1 MKLIKSTYLL
11 LFLIIY
17 FPSHGQKANSGAII
31 GKVISQGQSVGFIN
45 IFIEGTTIG
54 TTTDHQGHFK
64 LLNLPEGTHRL
75 TARGVGFKS
84 SSQLI
89 TVGRNHSQ
97 EVSFEVE
104 EDVLNLD
111 GVVITASR
119 NEINR
124 IEAPLVV
131 NILSSK
137 QFETT
142 QAVCVVSSLDFVPG
156 LRVENNCQNCGF
168 SQVRM
173 NGLEG
178 PYSQMLI
185 NSRPIFSGLAGV
197 YGLEL
202 FPTSMVDR
210 VEVVRGGGSAM
221 YGGNA
226 IAGTVNIITKDP
238 YRNSF
243 SVDSQTGIIGMGNS
257 EGGRTAIDQVL
268 NLNASIVDKDL
279 NNGLFLYGIIRN
291 RDWYDENGDGF
302 SEMVLM
308 ENLTFGFRG
317 FHKLSQTSK
326 ISLDFYRIDEYRRG
340 GNMFDHLPHE
350 SDITEMV
357 DHKITGTNLSYDLF
371 THPVKLNK
379 LSIYAAAQRVHRDSY
394 YGAQQDLDA
403 YGRTSDWST
412 SIGSQYT
419 LNINSTLSF
428 MAGVDNNFNTL
439 KDTKLGANGN
449 PNSLIVDQYVNT
461 IGSFIQK
468 EWKSELL
475 KLSLG
480 LRYDHYLI
488 KDMKQVENNETKNL
502 SGNVLAPRVN
512 LLFSFAPTLQYR
524 IAYSTG
530 YRTPQIFDEDL
541 HIESSGART
550 IVHRNSHDLRQE
562 TSHSFTSSINF
573 TRRFNQITTS
583 LLAEGFYTQLNDP
596 FSNEFEFDEEDK
608 TLYQT
613 RQNSEDGAHVAG
625 VNLEFNSIFSKA
637 FTLQMGYTFQTSKYE
652 TAKPWGEE
660 EHHTTRNFLRTPD
673 QYGFLTLDYQPLKK
687 LKTSFTTN
695 YTGRM
700 YVPHYGLSGMT
711 AEESF
716 NYESG
721 NMSFFNQDRLKE
733 VEALSSGDVIAGER
747 LERSEEFLIFGFRVS
762 YEWPMFKGASTQ
774 LSFGVQNVFNQIQ
787 KSHDKGIFRD
797 AGYVYGP
804 SQPRTLNFGIK
815 IGNF

>member
-1 MKLIKSTYLL
+1 MIYL
-11 LFLIIY
+11 
-17 FPSHGQKANSGAII
+17 PSHSQKTNSGANII
-31 GKVISQGQSVGFIN
+31 GKVLNQGQSVAFIS

-54 TTTDHQGHFK
+54 TTTDLHGEFK
-64 LLNLPEGTHRL
+64 LQNIPEGTHRL
-75 TARGVGFKS
+75 TARGVGFKQ

-89 TVGRNHSQ
+89 TIDQNHLK

-119 NEINR
+119 GEINR

-131 NILSSK
+131 SVLSSK

-142 QAVCVVSSLDFVPG
+142 QAVCVANSLEFVPG

-243 SVDSQTGIIGMGNS
+243 SVESQTGIIGMSNS
-257 EGGRTAIDQVL
+257 KGGRSAIDQVL

-279 NNGLFLYGIIRN
+279 NNGLFLYGISRN

-357 DHKITGTNLSYDLF
+357 DHKITGANLSYDLF

-419 LNINSTLSF
+419 LNINSTLSL

-439 KDTKLGANGN
+439 NDTKLGANGN

-461 IGSFIQK
+461 IGSFIQQ

-475 KLSLG
+475 TLSLG
-480 LRYDHYLI
+480 FRFDHYLI
-488 KDMKQVENNETKNL
+488 KDKKQVENNVSKNL

-512 LLFSFAPTLQYR
+512 LLFNLAPTLQYR
-524 IAYSTG
+524 IAYSSG
-530 YRTPQIFDEDL
+530 YRAPQIFDEDL

-573 TRRFNQITTS
+573 TRIFNQITTS
-583 LLAEGFYTQLNDP
+583 LLAEGFYTQLKDP
-596 FSNEFEFDEEDK
+596 FSSEFEFDEENK
-608 TLYQT
+608 ILYQT
-613 RQNSEDGAHVAG
+613 RQNSVDGAHVAG
-625 VNLEFNSIFSKA
+625 VNLDFNAIFSKA
-637 FTLQMGYTFQTSKYE
+637 LTLQMGYTFQTSKYE

-660 EHHTTRNFLRTPD
+660 ENHTTKSFLRTPD
-673 QYGFLTLDYQPLKK
+673 QYGYLTLDYQPVKRLKA
-687 LKTSFTTN
+687 SFTAN
-695 YTGRM
+695 YTGSM
-700 YVPHYGLSGMT
+700 YVPHYGLIGMS
-711 AEESF
+711 AEE
-716 NYESG
+716 NAIYESG
-721 NMSFFNQDRLKE
+721 NLSFFDEDRLKE
-733 VEALSSGDVIAGER
+733 VEALSRGDVIVGER

-762 YEWPMFKGASTQ
+762 YDLPLFKGTSSQ
-774 LSFGVQNVFNQIQ
+774 FSLGVQNVFDQVQ
-787 KSHDKGIFRD
+787 QSHDKGIFRD
-797 AGYVYGP
+797 AGYMYGP
-804 SQPRTLNFGIK
+804 SQTRTVNVGIK